1 MLLPGAGAGRPA
13 PRGGAH
19 IRRAAR
25 AAGLGVAAAGLA
37 GLALLLL
44 HLGIWRGPPRLRV
57 EPQPP
62 VALSLAISPAAAV
75 YRRVGPS
82 VVLVGSEAQVETPS
96 GPQDRT
102 AWGSGVIFDPR
113 GYIVTNAHVVD
124 GATRLRVVLADGAA
138 LPATLVG
145 SDPSTDLAVVRVDA
159 GRPLPAAVFGDSD
172 TVRPGELAVAIGN
185 PLGPQFAQTVT
196 QGVVSAIRPMLYGL
210 TPGSRRVTEMIQTDA
225 AINPGSSGGPLLNA
239 AGEVIG
245 IASVKVAQA
254 QPGLAASGLGF
265 AIPANVVRRV
275 VDDLVRYG
283 HVRRAWLG
291 VSLEVSPP
299 TALPGEAQQV
309 RVAGVAE
316 NGPAARAGLR
326 AGDRL
331 LEWDGHPLVGYYDFI
346 LRLNAAVPGQRIRL
360 LLERDGHEVPA
371 EVVLGEAA
379 P

>member
-1 MLLPGAGAGRPA
+1 M
-13 PRGGAH
+13 
-19 IRRAAR
+19 
-25 AAGLGVAAAGLA
+25 AAAGLA
-37 GLALLLL
+37 ALSVLLL
-44 HLGIWRGPPRLRV
+44 HLGVWRGPPQVRL

-62 VALSLAISPAAAV
+62 LALSLAVSPAVAV

-82 VVLVGSEAQVETPS
+82 VVLVGSQSRVETPS
-96 GPQDRT
+96 GPQERT

-113 GYIVTNAHVVD
+113 GYIVTNAHVVA
-124 GATRLRVVLADGAA
+124 GADSLHVVLADGAS

-159 GRPLPAAVFGDSD
+159 GRPLPAAVFGNSD

-196 QGVVSAIRPMLYGL
+196 QGVVSAVRPMLYGL
-210 TPGSRRVTEMIQTDA
+210 TPGSRRVTQMIQTDA

-283 HVRRAWLG
+283 QVRRAWLG
-291 VSLEVSPP
+291 VSLDVSPA

-309 RVAGVAE
+309 RIAAVAAD
-316 NGPAARAGLR
+316 GPAARAGVR
-326 AGDRL
+326 PGDL
-331 LEWDGHPLVGYYDFI
+331 LLAWDGRPLVGYYDFI
-346 LRLNAAVPGQRIRL
+346 LHLNAATPGQRVRL
-360 LLERDGHEVPA
+360 LLERDGREVPV
-371 EVVLGEAA
+371 EVVLGEASS
-379 P
+379 